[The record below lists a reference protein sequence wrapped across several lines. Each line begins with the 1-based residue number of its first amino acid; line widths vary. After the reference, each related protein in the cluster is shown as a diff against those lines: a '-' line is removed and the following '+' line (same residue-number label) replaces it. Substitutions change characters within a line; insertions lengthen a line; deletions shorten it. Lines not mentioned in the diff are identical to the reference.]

1 MSVPGPQPVPLYLL
15 GWELQKLQI
24 SRTRRNRPIGG
35 RTPLHL
41 ELLVDEFPQADE
53 LVLEKQGLR
62 KLDHLFIS
70 YNFINNFEQIVED
83 QSDRRSTCHKEVGRE
98 RLAVGVERFSV
109 LADEVFVRIPGQKEA

>member
-24 SRTRRNRPIGG
+24 SRTGRNRPIPS

-62 KLDHLFIS
+62 KLDHFFIS
-70 YNFINNFEQIVED
+70 DDLINNLERIIED
-83 QSDRRSTCHKEVGRE
+83 QSDRQSTSHEEVLRKRLTVGR
-98 RLAVGVERFSV
+98 ERFSV
-109 LADEVFVRIPGQKEA
+109 LEDEVRVRILGQKKA